1 LWFNRQSTN
10 NANQL
15 DTIIQLILK
24 KLKRTSQKYLFRG
37 HCPLN
42 TAVKFKTMTDITPDL
57 GYLFEYDKVQAAI
70 QDKYRNWVQV
80 IRDIEKV
87 SREVQHRLHIPKDN
101 MRPMLA
107 ALLFSRTISNVAAS
121 TLIFESGFESQGRAL
136 LRVAMESTFIL
147 VAIDKNPELADQFAQ
162 EDDLQRKRMFHKARM
177 WNSPELQEQARA
189 HSTDEKLAEIQEA
202 IKENAV
208 KKMTTEEYSKAA
220 GLHDWYL
227 TAYSLFS
234 TSIHNSVR
242 DLESHIDTDH
252 DGEIIQIINEPI
264 LDGLESLYITG
275 SEILLSALNS
285 VSNIFELDV
294 SQFVTQTQEKLTALA
309 DEIEG

>member
-1 LWFNRQSTN
+1 
-10 NANQL
+10 
-15 DTIIQLILK
+15 
-24 KLKRTSQKYLFRG
+24 
-37 HCPLN
+37 
-42 TAVKFKTMTDITPDL
+42 MTDITPDS

-121 TLIFESGFESQGRAL
+121 TLIFESGYESQGRAL

-162 EDDLQRKRMFHKARM
+162 QDDLQRKRMFNKTRM

-208 KKMTTEEYSKAA
+208 KKKTTEGYSKAA

-234 TSIHNSVR
+234 NSIHNSVR
-242 DLESHIDTDH
+242 DLESHIDTDD

-264 LDGLESLYITG
+264 LDGLEILYITG
-275 SEILLSALNS
+275 SEILLNALKS